1 MSEAVYPVSADLRP
15 ALRSSFKQF
24 KVLGYYRGEKDSQTL
39 LESQS
44 VQITRCG
51 TSLVVQRL
59 TPCSQ
64 YREPRFD
71 PWSGN

>member
-59 TPCSQ
+59 TPHSQ
-64 YREPRFD
+64 SKGPQVD
-71 PWSGN
+71 AWLQN

>member
-39 LESQS
+39 LE
-44 VQITRCG
+44 
-51 TSLVVQRL
+51 
-59 TPCSQ
+59 
-64 YREPRFD
+64 
-71 PWSGN
+71 